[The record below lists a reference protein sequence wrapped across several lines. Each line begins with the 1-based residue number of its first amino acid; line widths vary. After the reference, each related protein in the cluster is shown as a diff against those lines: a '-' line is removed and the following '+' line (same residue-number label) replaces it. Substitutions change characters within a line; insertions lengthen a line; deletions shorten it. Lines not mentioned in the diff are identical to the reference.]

1 MISSLSLPRILRVG
15 GGAVG
20 ELGDVVAELGLRR
33 PLLVTDAFLAGT
45 GAAERLMATLGD
57 AGARPRLFVGTV
69 PDPTTDSLGA
79 GLTVLREHGA
89 DSVIGFGG
97 GSPVDTA
104 KALGLLGV
112 QGGRMRDYKAPHT
125 NLGPALPVIAV
136 PTTAGS
142 GSEATQ
148 FTIITDSATDE
159 KMLCSGPAFLPVAAV
174 VDFEL
179 TLSMPSRLTA
189 DTGIDAL
196 THAVEAYVSRK
207 SNPFSDSLALNAI
220 RAIGQHLRRVYAYGA
235 DTEAREAMMPAAT
248 QAGIVFSNSSVALVH
263 GMSRPIGAHFHV
275 AHGLSNAM
283 LFPAVTAFS
292 VPAAESRYADCARAL
307 GAATD
312 GDSDAMAAD
321 RLVEALR
328 ALCKDLEVP
337 TPKPTA
343 STRTTGSACRPSWP
357 SRRSRPDP
365 PPTTPSYP
373 PRTRSRTSTRRSTP
387 DTRRVRNVM
396 AATARFIRTTR

>member
-1 MISSLSLPRILRVG
+1 MVASLSLPRILRVG

-20 ELGDVVAELGLRR
+20 ELGDVVAGLGLRR

-45 GAAERLMATLGD
+45 GAAERLMATLRD
-57 AGARPRLFVGTV
+57 AGVQPHLFAGTV
-69 PDPTTDSLGA
+69 PDPTTDSLDA
-79 GLTVLREHGA
+79 GLTVLREHSA

-97 GSPVDTA
+97 GSPMDTA

-159 KMLCSGPAFLPVAAV
+159 KMLCLGPAFLPVAAV
-174 VDFEL
+174 VDYEL
-179 TLSMPSRLTA
+179 TLSMPARLTA
-189 DTGIDAL
+189 DTGVDAL

-207 SNPFSDSLALNAI
+207 ANPFSDGLALNAI
-220 RAIGQHLRRVYAYGA
+220 RTIGRHLRRVYADGS
-235 DTEAREAMMPAAT
+235 DTEAREAMMLAAT
-248 QAGIVFSNSSVALVH
+248 QAGIAFSNSSVALVH

-307 GAATD
+307 GSATD
-312 GDSDAMAAD
+312 GDSNALAAD

-328 ALCKDLEVP
+328 ALCQDLEVP
-337 TPKPTA
+337 TPQAHGIDKDEWFRLLPLMAEQALASGSPANNPVVPTA
-343 STRTTGSACRPSWP
+343 DEIQDLYAQI
-357 SRRSRPDP
+357 
-365 PPTTPSYP
+365 Y
-373 PRTRSRTSTRRSTP
+373 
-387 DTRRVRNVM
+387 
-396 AATARFIRTTR
+396 A